1 DSSWLTVFEHR
12 NCNGA
17 ANASARRGE
26 IGDLGGPLSSDC
38 LAHWPARNGAER
50 TAASYFDK
58 CRGYI
63 VRAAYSKSVTFAEIE
78 QPELGPAQPYSIAQQ
93 GPEHGLQVSGGDGDD
108 FEHFGGCCLLLQRL
122 GELLF
127 QVGVGCANAVNV
139 SSRLRCLRT
148 KTGNASS
155 ALRPL
160 VRQGHLVGILTGAL
174 DRAQPGSF
182 LPILT

>member
-1 DSSWLTVFEHR
+1 HRSEIARRTGDHTQHFGRRRLLLQCFAQIVSALPQLIEETRVLDGDDGLGGEIRKQPDLLVSERSNFLTKDDDDSSWLTVFEHR

-78 QPELGPAQPYSIAQQ
+78 QPELGPA
-93 GPEHGLQVSGGDGDD
+93 
-108 FEHFGGCCLLLQRL
+108 
-122 GELLF
+122 
-127 QVGVGCANAVNV
+127 
-139 SSRLRCLRT
+139 
-148 KTGNASS
+148 
-155 ALRPL
+155 
-160 VRQGHLVGILTGAL
+160 
-174 DRAQPGSF
+174 
-182 LPILT
+182 